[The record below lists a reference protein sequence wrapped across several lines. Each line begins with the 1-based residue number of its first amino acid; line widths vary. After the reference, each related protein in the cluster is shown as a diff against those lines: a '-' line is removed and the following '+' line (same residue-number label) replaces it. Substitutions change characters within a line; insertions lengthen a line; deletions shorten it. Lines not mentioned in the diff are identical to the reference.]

1 MGDNL
6 IVIKE
11 LSKRYGEIE
20 VLHNINLAMKAGTI
34 VGFVGRNGSGKTM
47 LMKHICGL
55 VHPSEGEIWICG
67 KKLEKRGEISDN
79 IGAII
84 ENPGFL
90 PEYSGFQ
97 NLKLL
102 AMIQRK
108 ITDEKIREILKLVG
122 LENVGKKHVGKYSL
136 GMKQRLGIAQAIME
150 NPDILILDEP
160 MNGLDNEGVEE
171 VRTLLIS
178 LKEKGKLIIIASHT
192 REDIEF
198 LCDEVYR
205 MEKGKIEK
213 FVLN

>member
-1 MGDNL
+1 MSDNL

-108 ITDEKIREILKLVG
+108 ITDEKIRETLKLVG
-122 LENVGKKHVGKYSL
+122 LENAGKKHVGKYSL
-136 GMKQRLGIAQAIME
+136 GMK
-150 NPDILILDEP
+150 
-160 MNGLDNEGVEE
+160 
-171 VRTLLIS
+171 
-178 LKEKGKLIIIASHT
+178 
-192 REDIEF
+192 
-198 LCDEVYR
+198 
-205 MEKGKIEK
+205 
-213 FVLN
+213 

>member
-1 MGDNL
+1 MSDNL

-108 ITDEKIREILKLVG
+108 ITDEKIRETLKLVG
-122 LENVGKKHVGKYSL
+122 LENAGKKHVGKYSL

-178 LKEKGKLIIIASHT
+178 LKEKGKLIIIASHM
-192 REDIEF
+192 REDIEL

-205 MEKGKIEK
+205 MEKGKIEEI
-213 FVLN
+213 VLN